1 MEVVLYGSTHLC
13 LIEINQVFDEFVWV
27 LRLDSKLRKP
37 SSRKVLKIESDDR
50 VSMSTNG
57 GS

>member
-13 LIEINQVFDEFVWV
+13 LIEINQVFDKFVRV
-27 LRLDSKLRKP
+27 LRLDFKLRKP
-37 SSRKVLKIESDDR
+37 SRWKVLKIESDDR
-50 VSMSTNG
+50 VSMSTNR